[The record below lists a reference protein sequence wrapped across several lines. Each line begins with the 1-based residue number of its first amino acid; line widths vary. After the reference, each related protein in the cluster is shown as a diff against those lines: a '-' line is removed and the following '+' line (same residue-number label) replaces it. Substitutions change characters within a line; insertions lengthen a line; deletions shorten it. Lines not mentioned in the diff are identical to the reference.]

1 MTDMSDR
8 YDQGFAAGIQAKMK
22 LKNKRIDELETAIVF
37 AIGRL
42 EPESQGCPQSGD
54 LADELHKLADER
66 AAWIEVAVEHNKQC
80 KQLNPAADEG
90 EPATCSHGNCDCAYL
105 GFEDRA
111 PECECDCHDA
121 ADEGWECLAFGC
133 VQGTIG
139 SEHLVSHAPGC
150 PNGAKEKK

>member
-80 KQLNPAADEG
+80 KQLNPAADEEFDRNASISEEYASPGG
-90 EPATCSHGNCDCAYL
+90 EDCCCGHDDEHHDEHGCV
-105 GFEDRA
+105 
-111 PECECDCHDA
+111 ECQCTEPA
-121 ADEGWECLAFGC
+121 ADEGAGEG
-133 VQGTIG
+133 
-139 SEHLVSHAPGC
+139 
-150 PNGAKEKK
+150 